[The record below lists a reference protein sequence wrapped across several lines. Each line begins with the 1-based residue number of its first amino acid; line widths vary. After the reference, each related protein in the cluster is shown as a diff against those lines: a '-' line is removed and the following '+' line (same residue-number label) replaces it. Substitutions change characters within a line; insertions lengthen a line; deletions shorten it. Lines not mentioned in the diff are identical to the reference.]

1 MKIYKPKTKA
11 FRLFIRWQVS
21 PAATL
26 CQVGRQF
33 IYLIRLNDKGRPDA
47 LFLSSFFAY
56 CRYNKHQ

>member
-33 IYLIRLNDKGRPDA
+33 IYVIRLNDNRRLVA
-47 LFLSSFFAY
+47 LFLSSFLCCF
-56 CRYNKHQ
+56 RYDKH

>member
-33 IYLIRLNDKGRPDA
+33 IYVIRLNDNRRLVA
-47 LFLSSFFAY
+47 LFLSSFLS
-56 CRYNKHQ
+56 

>member
-33 IYLIRLNDKGRPDA
+33 IYVIRLNDNRRLVA
-47 LFLSSFFAY
+47 VILSSNFTSF
-56 CRYNKHQ
+56 RYNKH

>member
-33 IYLIRLNDKGRPDA
+33 IYVIRLNDNRRLVA
-47 LFLSSFFAY
+47 LFLSSFF
-56 CRYNKHQ
+56 CCFRYDKC